1 GYLPQ
6 PGWDSAYDWQGFI
19 PHEELPVIYNPDSG
33 YIVTANHAIVT
44 DDYPY
49 LLSRDWDYGHRA
61 ARIVERLETLIDAG
75 PLTVETMAT
84 LQMDNQFPAA
94 QLLQEAYAD
103 IEVEDADVQAAL
115 DLLADWDGHNDADSS
130 GAVFAN
136 VLWNHLTKAMMNT
149 HQGSIPRDN
158 QSRLVEFFANQ

>member
-1 GYLPQ
+1 
-6 PGWDSAYDWQGFI
+6 
-19 PHEELPVIYNPDSG
+19 
-33 YIVTANHAIVT
+33 

-103 IEVEDADVQAAL
+103 IEVEEADVQAAS

-136 VLWNHLTKAMMNT
+136 VLWNHLTKTMMNT
-149 HQGSIPRDN
+149 HIGSIPRGYTL
-158 QSRLVEFFANQ
+158 RYIEFYY